1 MSNEDYI
8 LIPKKIAK
16 GLGELNQDE
25 LGVFFKQFLY
35 CLGFSDE
42 QPKVDVPNTGG
53 LTCFVVLDP
62 LLRKVNGLVDEE

>member
-42 QPKVDVPNTGG
+42 QPKVEVSNQGG
-53 LTCFVVLDP
+53 FTCFVVLDP